1 MMTLYITF
9 LILSP
14 PKKEFALY
22 IEKSL
27 PLLYNIIKIRER
39 EKNMSAKIFNIG
51 ITAHVDSGKTTLTEQ
66 LLYLTGAI
74 RQAGSVDAGT
84 AATDSL
90 SIERQRGIS
99 VRTATASVRWKDATI
114 NLIDTPGHVDFA
126 GEVERAL
133 SALDCAVV
141 MVSAVEGV
149 RAHTENILK
158 SLDAAKLPRV
168 IFINKIDRAGSDCK
182 SVLNELKQVS
192 PNTYI
197 MLSEVENEGGEIPAS
212 TFLNGE
218 KFSVAATEALAD
230 ICDEAADAFLEEKNL
245 SECRAAELMRK
256 EISACRL
263 TPVLCGSAKQSIGV
277 KELADF
283 IVDFM
288 PSAERRATDNLCGII
303 FKIEHDKTLGKVSH
317 IRLFGG
323 EISNRDEIEI
333 ISPSATFTADSDA
346 VEIEEKPPVKEKIS
360 QIKKFA
366 GARYGDSG
374 SVGSGDIAAVCGLTS
389 AKTGQFIGSL
399 ATGESAKL
407 VNPFLR
413 VRVTP
418 ADGDAQKLPA
428 LAHALGELS
437 DEEPYIDAKW
447 ENGQKEITISTTG
460 KIQLEVLDTLLKER
474 YNLPAAFSPPTVI
487 YKETPS
493 GKGLAR
499 ASYTMPKPCW
509 AVVEFLF
516 EPMPRGYGVSYH
528 GRLPSNQCFYRYQ
541 SHIRTSFNTCLEQG
555 LYGWEV
561 TDFRCTL
568 VGGEHHTIHTHPLD
582 FFVCTPMAFMN
593 GLSQIGSTIL
603 EPLLKIR
610 ISAPAELSGK
620 LLSEIVRMGGE
631 YDTPVI
637 RSQTVIQEAIIPVAT
652 SMDFPTRLA
661 VLSSGKA
668 VLSQSFYG
676 YRECRDGLEHIN
688 PRRGVNPLDRSKWI
702 LYARGA
708 YQTE

>member
-1 MMTLYITF
+1 MPDRIH
-9 LILSP
+9 
-14 PKKEFALY
+14 
-22 IEKSL
+22 
-27 PLLYNIIKIRER
+27 
-39 EKNMSAKIFNIG
+39 NIG
-51 ITAHVDSGKTTLTEQ
+51 ILAHVDSGKTTLTEQ

-74 RQAGSVDAGT
+74 RHAGSVDSGT
-84 AATDSL
+84 TATDSL
-90 SIERQRGIS
+90 AVEKQRGIS
-99 VRTATASVRWKDATI
+99 VRTATASTKWKGITI
-114 NLIDTPGHVDFA
+114 NIIDTPGHVDFA
-126 GEVERAL
+126 GEVERAIA
-133 SALDCAVV
+133 ALDYAVV
-141 MVSAVEGV
+141 IVSAVEGV
-149 RAHTENILK
+149 RAHTEVILK
-158 SLDAAKLPRV
+158 SLDTARLPYAV
-168 IFINKIDRAGSDCK
+168 FINKIDRAGADTRA
-182 SVLNELKQVS
+182 VMNELRQTSSRQLVQL
-192 PNTYI
+192 T
-197 MLSEVENEGGEIPAS
+197 ETENEGLENP
-212 TFLNGE
+212 
-218 KFSVAATEALAD
+218 SVSRIAGSGFEATATEALAE
-230 ICDEAADAFLEEKNL
+230 ICDEAADLFLEEKNL
-245 SECRAAELMRK
+245 SAERANELIRS
-256 EISACRL
+256 EVAACRL
-263 TPVLCGSAKQSIGV
+263 TPVICGSAKHSIGV
-277 KELADF
+277 EKLADML
-283 IVDFM
+283 IEFM
-288 PSAERRATDNLCGII
+288 PSAQRRATDDLCGII

-323 EISNRDEIEI
+323 EIANRDEVELL
-333 ISPSATFTADSDA
+333 SPAAKTVADSDA

-360 QIKKFA
+360 QIKGFS
-366 GARYGDSG
+366 GAKYTDSG
-374 SVGSGDIAAVCGLTS
+374 IVTSGNIAAVCGLPS
-389 AKTGQFIGSL
+389 AKTGFFVGSL
-399 ATGESAKL
+399 AVSDTAKL

-418 ADGDAQKLPA
+418 ADGDALKLPA
-428 LAHALGELS
+428 LAAALGELS

-460 KIQLEVLDTLLKER
+460 KIQLEVLDNLLKER
-474 YNLPAAFSPPTVI
+474 YNLAAQFSPPTVI

-493 GKGLAR
+493 GTGYAR

-561 TDFRCTL
+561 TDFKCTL

-593 GLSQIGSTIL
+593 GLAEIGSTIL

-620 LLSEIVRMGGE
+620 LLSDIVKTGGE
-631 YDTPVI
+631 YDTPLTLGGNV
-637 RSQTVIQEAIIPVAT
+637 TLEAIVPVAT
-652 SMDFPTRLA
+652 SMDLPARLA

-668 VLSQSFYG
+668 VLSQSFHG

-708 YQTE
+708 YQTD

>member
-1 MMTLYITF
+1 MTD
-9 LILSP
+9 
-14 PKKEFALY
+14 
-22 IEKSL
+22 
-27 PLLYNIIKIRER
+27 KIR
-39 EKNMSAKIFNIG
+39 NIG
-51 ITAHVDSGKTTLTEQ
+51 ILAHVDSGKTTITEQ

-74 RQAGSVDAGT
+74 RSAGSVDSGT
-84 AATDSL
+84 ASTDSL
-90 SIERQRGIS
+90 SIEKQRGIS
-99 VRTATASVRWKDATI
+99 VRTATASTKWRDTTI
-114 NLIDTPGHVDFA
+114 NIIDTPGHVDFA

-141 MVSAVEGV
+141 VVSAVEGV

-158 SLDAAKLPRV
+158 SLDEAKLPRV
-168 IFINKIDRAGSDCK
+168 VFINKTDRAGSDTA
-182 SVLNELKQVS
+182 SVIAELKKVTNQS
-192 PNTYI
+192 LLL
-197 MLSEVENEGGEIPAS
+197 LSEVKNEGIESMSVSKI
-212 TFLNGE
+212 NGKAFE
-218 KFSVAATEALAD
+218 LAATEALAD
-230 ICDEAADAFLEEKNL
+230 ICDEAADAFLNDETLSKERAEEL
-245 SECRAAELMRK
+245 LK
-256 EISACRL
+256 EKISACEL
-263 TPVLCGSAKQSIGV
+263 TPVLCGSAKYSVGV
-277 KELADF
+277 SDLADLL
-283 IVDFM
+283 VELM
-288 PSAERRATDNLCGII
+288 PSAKRRATDELCGII

-323 EISNRDEIEI
+323 ELSNRDEVEI
-333 ISPSATFTADSDA
+333 LSPAASSENKDDENAA
-346 VEIEEKPPVKEKIS
+346 VEIESKPNAKEKIS
-360 QIKKFA
+360 QIKSFS
-366 GARYGDSG
+366 GAKYIDSG
-374 SVGSGDIAAVCGLTS
+374 TVKSGDIAAVCGLPS
-389 AKTGQFIGSL
+389 AKTGHFIGSV
-399 ATGESAKL
+399 AVSEHSKL

-418 ADGDAQKLPA
+418 SDNDALKLPS
-428 LAHALGELS
+428 LAAALGELS

-460 KIQLEVLDTLLKER
+460 KIQLEVIDNLLKER
-474 YNLPAAFSPPTVI
+474 YGLSASFSPPTVI

-541 SHIRTSFNTCLEQG
+541 SHIRTSFNSCLEQG

-561 TDFRCTL
+561 TDFKCTL
-568 VGGEHHTIHTHPLD
+568 IGGEHHTIHTHPLD

-593 GLSQIGSTIL
+593 GLRDIGSTVL

-610 ISAPAELSGK
+610 VTAPAELSGK
-620 LLSEIVRMGGE
+620 LLSEIVKMGGE
-631 YDTPVI
+631 YDTPMTH
-637 RSQTVIQEAIIPVAT
+637 SETVALEAIVPVAT
-652 SMDFPTRLA
+652 SMDFPTKLA
-661 VLSSGKA
+661 VISSGKA
-668 VLSQSFYG
+668 VLNQSFYG

-688 PRRGVNPLDRSKWI
+688 PRRGVNPLDRAKWI

>member
-1 MMTLYITF
+1 MTD
-9 LILSP
+9 
-14 PKKEFALY
+14 
-22 IEKSL
+22 
-27 PLLYNIIKIRER
+27 KIR
-39 EKNMSAKIFNIG
+39 NIG
-51 ITAHVDSGKTTLTEQ
+51 ILAHVDSGKTTITEQ

-74 RQAGSVDAGT
+74 RSAGSVDSGT
-84 AATDSL
+84 ASTDSL
-90 SIERQRGIS
+90 SIEKQRGIS
-99 VRTATASVRWKDATI
+99 VRTATASTKWRDTTI
-114 NLIDTPGHVDFA
+114 NIIDTPGHVDFA

-141 MVSAVEGV
+141 VVSAVEGV

-158 SLDAAKLPRV
+158 SLDEAKLPRAV
-168 IFINKIDRAGSDCK
+168 FINKTDRAGSDTA
-182 SVLNELKQVS
+182 SVISELKKVTNQS
-192 PNTYI
+192 LLL
-197 MLSEVENEGGEIPAS
+197 LSEIKNEGIESMNVERISGKKFEIAV
-212 TFLNGE
+212 TQ
-218 KFSVAATEALAD
+218 ALAD
-230 ICDEAADAFLEEKNL
+230 ICDEAADAFLCDETLSTERATELLKEK
-245 SECRAAELMRK
+245 
-256 EISACRL
+256 ISACEI
-263 TPVLCGSAKQSIGV
+263 TPVLCGSAKYSIGV
-277 KELADF
+277 SDLADLL
-283 IVDFM
+283 VELM
-288 PSAERRATDNLCGII
+288 PSAKRRATDELCGII
-303 FKIEHDKTLGKVSH
+303 FKIEHDKSLGKVSH

-323 EISNRDEIEI
+323 ELSNRDEVKIL
-333 ISPSATFTADSDA
+333 SPVASVTDNDDENAA
-346 VEIEEKPPVKEKIS
+346 VEIEPKPDAKEKIS
-360 QIKKFA
+360 QIKSFS
-366 GARYGDSG
+366 GAKYIDSG
-374 SVGSGDIAAVCGLTS
+374 TVKSGDIAAVCGLPS
-389 AKTGQFIGSL
+389 AKTGHFIGSVAL
-399 ATGESAKL
+399 SEHTKL

-418 ADGDAQKLPA
+418 SDNDALKLPS
-428 LAHALGELS
+428 LAAALGELS

-460 KIQLEVLDTLLKER
+460 KIQLEVIDNLLKER
-474 YNLPAAFSPPTVI
+474 YGLSAAFSPPTVI
-487 YKETPS
+487 YKETPA

-541 SHIRTSFNTCLEQG
+541 SHIRTSFNSCLEQG

-568 VGGEHHTIHTHPLD
+568 IGGEHHTIHTHPLD

-593 GLSQIGSTIL
+593 GLRDIGSTIL

-610 ISAPAELSGK
+610 ITAPAELSGK
-620 LLSEIVRMGGE
+620 LLSEIVKMGGE
-631 YDTPVI
+631 YDTPLT
-637 RSQTVIQEAIIPVAT
+637 RSQTVTLEAIVPVAT
-652 SMDFPTRLA
+652 SMDFPTKLA
-661 VLSSGKA
+661 VISSGKA
-668 VLSQSFYG
+668 VLNQSFYG